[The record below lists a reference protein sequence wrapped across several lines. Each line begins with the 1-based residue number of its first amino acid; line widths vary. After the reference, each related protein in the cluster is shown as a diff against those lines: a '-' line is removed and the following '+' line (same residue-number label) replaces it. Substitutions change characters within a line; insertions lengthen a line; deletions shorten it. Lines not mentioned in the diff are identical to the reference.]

1 MRRYNIFYF
10 IAEAFKSLKRNGAM
24 TFASIAVLLSC
35 LLVIGGFSL
44 LVVNIDVNLDK
55 LGTLSDIVVFCQPDA
70 TAEEID
76 NVRKYIGTIDGI
88 TQEHKSKTAHL
99 QELKEKN
106 KELYGNI
113 TEEENPLSDTF
124 TIRYEDS
131 DKVQDIIQKLSD
143 KAYIKKYCED
153 HGMKEPDIRKVNNRL
168 DLSQKIEN
176 IKNAIMLI
184 FIWFLAI
191 LFIVSIF
198 IIINTI
204 KIAVLNRKKEISIM
218 RYIGA
223 SAWFI
228 ALPFIFEGVI
238 LGIISGVGAYFCM
251 QIGYS
256 LVLSKLA
263 ADLQMISLVSFSQ
276 VAPYVFIG
284 GLGIG
289 VFTGVTGS
297 AISLGKYLKD

>member
-76 NVRKYIGTIDGI
+76 NIRKYVGTIDGI
-88 TQEHKSKTAHL
+88 TQEHKSKAAHL

-113 TEEENPLSDTF
+113 SEEENPLSDTF
-124 TIRYEDS
+124 TIKYDDS

-143 KAYIKKYCED
+143 KDYIKKYCEE
-153 HGMKEPDIRKVNNRL
+153 HGMEEPDIRKVNNRL

-176 IKNAIMLI
+176 IKNAIMLV

-228 ALPFIFEGVI
+228 ALPFIFEGAI
-238 LGIISGVGAYFCM
+238 LGLFSGIGAYFCM
-251 QIGYS
+251 QVGYS
-256 LVLSKLA
+256 LVLSKLVT
-263 ADLQMISLVSFSQ
+263 DLQMITLVSFSQ
-276 VAPYVFIG
+276 VAPYVLLG

>member
-76 NVRKYIGTIDGI
+76 NIRKYVGTIDGI
-88 TQEHKSKTAHL
+88 TQEHKSKAAHL

-113 TEEENPLSDTF
+113 SEEENPLSDTF
-124 TIRYEDS
+124 TIKYDDS

-143 KAYIKKYCED
+143 KDYIKKYCEE
-153 HGMKEPDIRKVNNRL
+153 HGMEEPDIRKVNNRL

-176 IKNAIMLI
+176 IKNAIMLV

-238 LGIISGVGAYFCM
+238 LGIISGIGAYFCM

-263 ADLQMISLVSFSQ
+263 TDLQMISLVSFSQ
-276 VAPYVFIG
+276 VAPYVFLG

-289 VFTGVTGS
+289 VFTGVMGS